1 MIKID
6 GSILIQII
14 NFLFLVF
21 ALNVV
26 LYKPIRNILRKRK
39 ANVDDLATSIE
50 DFENQ
55 AQAKD
60 TAYKT
65 GIRDAR
71 VTGLKEKDRFI
82 ENAREEER
90 AIIDD
95 INKRAQAELV
105 KVREKIAQEAEGVKA
120 SLEKEMET
128 FASAIGEKILGR
140 AVS

>member
-39 ANVDDLATSIE
+39 ANVDDLNASIG
-50 DFENQ
+50 DFEDQ

-60 TAYKT
+60 NAYKT

-71 VTGLKEKDRFI
+71 VNGLKEKDRFI
-82 ENAREEER
+82 ESAREEER
-90 AIIDD
+90 VIIDD
-95 INKRAQAELV
+95 INQRAQAELA
-105 KVREKIAQEAEGVKA
+105 KVREKIAQEAQVVKA
-120 SLEKEMET
+120 SLEKEVDQ
-128 FASAIGEKILGR
+128 FAGAIGEKILGR

>member
-39 ANVDDLATSIE
+39 ANIDDLNSSIG
-50 DFENQ
+50 DFEDQ

-60 TAYKT
+60 NAYKT

-71 VTGLKEKDRFI
+71 VKGLKEKDRFI

-90 AIIDD
+90 VIIDD
-95 INKRAQAELV
+95 INQRAQAELA
-105 KVREKIAQEAEGVKA
+105 KVREKIAQEAQDVKA
-120 SLEKEMET
+120 SLEKEVDK
-128 FASAIGEKILGR
+128 FAGAIGEKILGR